1 MGHKKR
7 AQELRVCQN
16 RRRQFDI
23 CAVNVLKTTA
33 LHRNHLVSVLN
44 RLWDLNMLVLSSQL
58 FNYVGETLYKHA
70 LEHLEAGRL
79 EKMGEGNDCTERL
92 TIINLF
98 ESL

>member
-1 MGHKKR
+1 
-7 AQELRVCQN
+7 
-16 RRRQFDI
+16 
-23 CAVNVLKTTA
+23 
-33 LHRNHLVSVLN
+33 
-44 RLWDLNMLVLSSQL
+44 MLVLSSQL